1 MAPDTPP
8 SSFGRFERTRDRLGA
23 NARVARLERWT
34 SPHTH
39 PGLSV
44 MRVTIT
50 KLRVLGMFVIRR
62 LAQGTGR
69 RRALAELR
77 ELAGSARGKRIL
89 VIGSGPSAGKL
100 SGAAIARAQRNNEL
114 IVIATNNF
122 LLSPLA
128 KKVSPDFLLWSDAIF
143 APHST
148 GHQREVW
155 EILAKHPE
163 VHLVCPWTWKSGV
176 EQMSLPRPAFYF
188 DDETLEGWTRN
199 ISPLRPRGYQGT
211 TGVKAIA
218 LAAHFAPQQIDIIG
232 IDLSYFK
239 NFRVDAE
246 NHLTQM
252 PAHLTGTDWGA
263 QTLDQYAMFGVS
275 DLLYS
280 MASQFRALHTH
291 FRGLPIVN
299 LDGESLVDAF
309 PKNPESELLLQRYLA
324 K

>member
-1 MAPDTPP
+1 
-8 SSFGRFERTRDRLGA
+8 
-23 NARVARLERWT
+23 
-34 SPHTH
+34 
-39 PGLSV
+39 
-44 MRVTIT
+44 
-50 KLRVLGMFVIRR
+50 MFVIRR
-62 LAQGTGR
+62 LAQGPGR
-69 RRALAELR
+69 RRALGDLR

-100 SGAAIARAQRNNEL
+100 SGAAVARAQRNNEL

-122 LLSPLA
+122 LFSPLA
-128 KKVSPDFLLWSDAIF
+128 KKVSPDFLLWSDTTF

-148 GHQREVW
+148 NHQAEAW
-155 EILAKHPE
+155 ETLAKRPE

-176 EQMSLPRPAFYF
+176 EKMALPQSAFYF
-188 DDETLEGWTRN
+188 DDETLEGWSRN

-218 LAAHFAPQQIDIIG
+218 LAAHFGPRHIDIIG

-239 NFRVDAE
+239 NFRVDTE

-252 PAHLTGTDWGA
+252 PTHVTGTDWGA

-309 PKNPESELLLQRYLA
+309 PKNPESELLLRRYL
-324 K
+324 KR